1 MAQTTT
7 PDRLPTTRPTA
18 PSTWRATRHLT
29 PLPRPPVD
37 PELDAPPKMG
47 PDGRIIKKVRPRR
60 TIDLWAG
67 VARWEMIKKVKP
79 VGARVPVL
87 KPAASY
93 IIDMLPPKAYTDD
106 IATSITTKFVH
117 TSTNKVRCP
126 VNCVVWTPEGR
137 RILTGSTSG
146 EFTLWNGLTFNFETI
161 LQAHDNAIRALAF
174 SHSGGYL
181 ISADQ
186 SGVIKYYQP
195 NMNNVA
201 AWQAHREAV
210 RGVSFAPSDSRFA
223 SCGDDASVR
232 IWSFEDMR
240 EERCITGHGW
250 DVKCVE
256 WHPTRGLIV
265 SGSKDNLVKFWDPR
279 SGQNLSTLHYHK
291 NTIQAIKWNPNGN
304 LVATA
309 SRDQTVRV
317 FDIRAMK
324 ELHVLKGHKKEVC
337 SLTWHP
343 VHHDLLVSGGAE
355 GSIYFW
361 TLSSS
366 TPSAPRATMDQAHES
381 NVWALAYHPLG
392 HILCTGSNDH
402 TTRFWCRDRPG
413 EGLSGTATSA
423 MEESTEDDGYDALP
437 GFGMASSGM
446 NMTGQDGGQ
455 GGMEWEVGN
464 VRPGTGAWGTQGG
477 DEFIPGFGKST
488 LPASND
494 NGGSGSGRAPPPP
507 GFGMD
512 DVYDNRGG
520 GGRGGYGDRDYS
532 GHQRGGRGDGRRGDF
547 EPLFRLVEEPRTHS
561 QSRQGIT
568 HTQRQAVTEF
578 SEEEKEYVVRAELP
592 GVQKKDLDIHVG
604 NDGRSL
610 TIEGRVHRTNKPQ
623 TKESGEGKEVSKD
636 ASGPAE
642 TYEYRS
648 TFSRTVWFPQA
659 VEAKNA
665 RAKLED
671 GILTLNIPKRE
682 ETGTQ
687 RISLL

>member
-7 PDRLPTTRPTA
+7 PGRLPTTRPVA
-18 PSTWRATRHLT
+18 PSTWRASRHLT

-67 VARWEMIKKVKP
+67 VSRWEMIKKVKP
-79 VGARVPVL
+79 VGSRVPVL

-195 NMNNVA
+195 NMNNLA

-232 IWSFEDMR
+232 IWAFEEMR

-279 SGQNLSTLHYHK
+279 SGQNLSTLHHHK

-392 HILCTGSNDH
+392 HILCSGSNDH

-413 EGLSGTATSA
+413 EGLSGTSA
-423 MEESTEDDGYDALP
+423 GPMEESTEDDGYDALP
-437 GFGMASSGM
+437 GFGMAGSGM
-446 NMTGQDGGQ
+446 NMVAQDGGPS
-455 GGMEWEVGN
+455 GMDWEVGN
-464 VRPGTGAWGTQGG
+464 VRPGAGAWGTQGG
-477 DEFIPGFGKST
+477 DEFIPGFGKSA
-488 LPASND
+488 LPPSND
-494 NGGSGSGRAPPPP
+494 SGAGSGRAPPPP
-507 GFGMD
+507 GFGMED
-512 DVYDNRGG
+512 LYENRGG
-520 GGRGGYGDRDYS
+520 GGRGSGYGDRDY
-532 GHQRGGRGDGRRGDF
+532 GGGYQRGGRGDGRRG
-547 EPLFRLVEEPRTHS
+547 
-561 QSRQGIT
+561 
-568 HTQRQAVTEF
+568 
-578 SEEEKEYVVRAELP
+578 
-592 GVQKKDLDIHVG
+592 
-604 NDGRSL
+604 GRG
-610 TIEGRVHRTNKPQ
+610 GRRW
-623 TKESGEGKEVSKD
+623 D
-636 ASGPAE
+636 
-642 TYEYRS
+642 
-648 TFSRTVWFPQA
+648 
-659 VEAKNA
+659 
-665 RAKLED
+665 
-671 GILTLNIPKRE
+671 
-682 ETGTQ
+682 
-687 RISLL
+687 

>member
-79 VGARVPVL
+79 VGTRVPVL

-137 RILTGSTSG
+137 RPRQCHSSARI
-146 EFTLWNGLTFNFETI
+146 
-161 LQAHDNAIRALAF
+161 F
-174 SHSGGYL
+174 SFWGYL

-520 GGRGGYGDRDYS
+520 ADVVDMVIGIIVVTNVNS
-532 GHQRGGRGDGRRGDF
+532 KRRALTSVATPLIKFELSSMYESMSLTRILGDF

>member
-7 PDRLPTTRPTA
+7 SGRLPTTRPIA
-18 PSTWRATRHLT
+18 PSTWRATRHLS

-37 PELDAPPKMG
+37 PELDAPPKIG

-67 VARWEMIKKVKP
+67 VGRWEMIKKVKP
-79 VGARVPVL
+79 VGSRVPVL

-195 NMNNVA
+195 NMNNLA

-232 IWSFEDMR
+232 IWAFEEMR

-279 SGQNLSTLHYHK
+279 SGQNLSTLHHHK

-317 FDIRAMK
+317 FDIRSMK

-355 GSIYFW
+355 GSVYFW

-381 NVWALAYHPLG
+381 NVWALSYHPLG

-413 EGLSGTATSA
+413 EGLSGTGTGA

-437 GFGMASSGM
+437 GFGMTSSGI
-446 NMTGQDGGQ
+446 NMASQDGGQ
-455 GGMEWEVGN
+455 SGMDWEMGN
-464 VRPGTGAWGTQGG
+464 GRPGASAWGTQG

-488 LPASND
+488 LPSGND
-494 NGGSGSGRAPPPP
+494 GGGGGGSGRAPPPP
-507 GFGMD
+507 GFGMED
-512 DVYDNRGG
+512 LYENRGG
-520 GGRGGYGDRDYS
+520 GGRGGGYGDRDY
-532 GHQRGGRGDGRRGDF
+532 GGGYQRGGRGDGRRG
-547 EPLFRLVEEPRTHS
+547 
-561 QSRQGIT
+561 
-568 HTQRQAVTEF
+568 
-578 SEEEKEYVVRAELP
+578 
-592 GVQKKDLDIHVG
+592 
-604 NDGRSL
+604 GR
-610 TIEGRVHRTNKPQ
+610 GGHRR
-623 TKESGEGKEVSKD
+623 D
-636 ASGPAE
+636 
-642 TYEYRS
+642 
-648 TFSRTVWFPQA
+648 
-659 VEAKNA
+659 
-665 RAKLED
+665 
-671 GILTLNIPKRE
+671 
-682 ETGTQ
+682 
-687 RISLL
+687 